1 MKRRSNRLKGG
12 GPEGVSAPSTSGDK
26 LAPFHVN
33 PGDTGKKLLENPH
46 TTMAL
51 MICIIVFV
59 SMWAIFSLSP
69 DEDTTAETKS
79 FMLYEISM
87 SVMSMTAAASG
98 VAFFL
103 LSDEYDSNS
112 TVIGFPIIAG
122 LSFLSWA
129 YFAYGAYEANQ
140 A

>member
-1 MKRRSNRLKGG
+1 MKRRSSRLKGG
-12 GPEGVSAPSTSGDK
+12 GDVSASVPSGDK
-26 LAPFHVN
+26 LSFGAN

-59 SMWAIFSLSP
+59 SMWAIYSLSP
-69 DEDTTAETKS
+69 DEDTTEHTKS

-98 VAFFL
+98 FAFFL
-103 LSDEYDSNS
+103 LQGETESNS
-112 TVIGFPIIAG
+112 TVWGFPIIAG

-129 YFAYGAYEANQ
+129 YFAYGAYNAKQ